1 MIFHCVL
8 GLAVMSVVNY
18 PSFIFY
24 FFIYFL
30 FKRTDVHDIS
40 ARCSARFLLA
50 AELYFY
56 LIDN

>member
-1 MIFHCVL
+1 MIFHCIL
-8 GLAVMSVVNY
+8 GLPVTSVVSY

-40 ARCSARFLLA
+40 ARFLLA

>member
-40 ARCSARFLLA
+40 ARCSGQHSICSLIA
-50 AELYFY
+50 A
-56 LIDN
+56 